1 VNIQQRLLKFVIR
14 SNWILFCFI
23 SLLGL
28 SLSSPGVAKGIVCGG
43 LIVTLNFHLMY
54 RTLKKAL
61 SPSHLSSHAVVMA
74 KSYVRFL
81 ASGIIIFLLISGHYV
96 HPLGLFI
103 GLSIV
108 IASIA
113 AATLCEIKRMIFKEA
128 V

>member
-1 VNIQQRLLKFVIR
+1 MR
-14 SNWILFCFI
+14 SNWILFCSI

-28 SLSSPGVAKGIVCGG
+28 SLSSPGVARGIVCGG

-61 SPSHLSSHAVVMA
+61 SPAHLSSHGAVMA

-81 ASGIIIFLLISGHYV
+81 ASGIIIFFLISGHFV
-96 HPLGLFI
+96 HPVGLFI

-108 IASIA
+108 IASIV

-128 V
+128 I

>member
-1 VNIQQRLLKFVIR
+1 MIR
-14 SNWILFCFI
+14 ANWILYCTI

-28 SLSSPGVAKGIVCGG
+28 SYAPPDVTKGIVCGG

-61 SPSHLSSHAVVMA
+61 SPSHLSSHAAVMA
-74 KSYVRFL
+74 KSYIRFL
-81 ASGIIIFLLISGHYV
+81 VSGILIFFLISGHHV

-108 IASIA
+108 IVSIT

>member
-1 VNIQQRLLKFVIR
+1 MR
-14 SNWILFCFI
+14 SNWIIFCFI

-61 SPSHLSSHAVVMA
+61 SPSHLSSYAAVMA

-81 ASGIIIFLLISGHYV
+81 ASGIIIFFLISGHYV
-96 HPLGLFI
+96 HPLGLSI

-108 IASIA
+108 VASIM

>member
-28 SLSSPGVAKGIVCGG
+28 SLSSPDVAKGIVCGG

-61 SPSHLSSHAVVMA
+61 SPSHLSSHAAVMA

-81 ASGIIIFLLISGHYV
+81 VSGIIIFFLISGHYV

-103 GLSIV
+103 GLSVV

-113 AATLCEIKRMIFKEA
+113 AGTLCEIKRMIFKEA